1 MTLAIGNHLATALL
15 FPGTLVCNRLQIT
28 TDYNDL
34 VRMLVNSLVWTTL
47 GIIAVAFAA

>member
-1 MTLAIGNHLATALL
+1 MTHAIGNHLAAALL
-15 FPGTLVCNRLQIT
+15 FPGTLVCNKLDIS

-47 GIIAVAFAA
+47 GIIAVAMAA

>member
-1 MTLAIGNHLATALL
+1 MTLTIGNHLAAALL
-15 FPGTLVCNRLQIT
+15 FPGTLFCSKLNIT

-47 GIIAVAFAA
+47 GIIAVAMAA